1 MKDGGRVREREG
13 EGERGRE
20 KEREGKREREREGE
34 RGRERERE
42 RQRSGIH
49 DLVTCSSTSGL
60 ILLIIKRIRPTK
72 KPTSRETNIY
82 SLDNRRE
89 LRRMAHLPIEK
100 QYHRIAQLTDEQK

>member
-1 MKDGGRVREREG
+1 MSEGERGREREG
-13 EGERGRE
+13 EGERGRA
-20 KEREGKREREREGE
+20 R
-34 RGRERERE
+34 
-42 RQRSGIH
+42 GIH

-72 KPTSRETNIY
+72 KPTSRKTNIY

-89 LRRMAHLPIEK
+89 LGQMAHLPIEK